1 MEWLKVTIYTSSE
14 GIEPLTGVLYQIG
27 VTGVEIE
34 DEADF
39 YDMRNIGIGYTTITD
54 EEIPV
59 QVNVNLQ
66 EYTLERYLD
75 DILVET
81 RAYDTLEEWT
91 ERKEVTT

>member
-39 YDMRNIGIGYTTITD
+39 YDF
-54 EEIPV
+54 
-59 QVNVNLQ
+59 
-66 EYTLERYLD
+66 LENNQQ
-75 DILVET
+75 
-81 RAYDTLEEWT
+81 
-91 ERKEVTT
+91 